1 MSQERLINIQK
12 KKMLFNLT
20 KTFLLKLSE
29 KYKSKWYENI
39 FLGKDFDYLLN
50 IDTATNSIDNFNNI
64 IDNFTLKT
72 VENVQKIELEA
83 NINSEYKQK
92 LIENIISSYEDFIV
106 LIEQIAKNEEII
118 IQNIEYFSKIEKEI
132 DLKTGSLTKYW
143 FDKEVKYIFDDLKEN
158 KYTEITV
165 IVFDQN
171 NLKNINETYWH
182 NIWQE
187 SIWKFWSILTEE
199 LKLKKY
205 NYILSNYYW
214 WDEWF
219 LILINV
225 SKENSKRF
233 IQKIFNNLKKW
244 LFTIKNFD
252 IEIWACAWMVYYKN
266 SEFLE
271 KDNIEIK
278 KLIQI
283 ADFLVIKAKVQKNT
297 TKSGNSFKFIDFIEL
312 SRKDFLILNKQIH
325 LLPKKLKEET
335 LAKKTLKEL
344 LDIRK
349 KQNEKIIRARTL
361 WVKKILRDNIELLT
375 NNIHSKVIEHFS
387 IILLNLKKETKGLL
401 KISINKIQK
410 DVLFLLKNYL
420 KNLKIE
426 KKEIKEIL
434 KQAILK
440 KQLLKDINKKIKKI
454 FDTNIEIF
462 K

>member
-1 MSQERLINIQK
+1 MPQERLINIQK
-12 KKMLFNLT
+12 KKVFAST

-29 KYKSKWYENI
+29 KYKLKWYEKI
-39 FLGKDFDYLLN
+39 FLWKDFDYLLN
-50 IDTATNSIDNFNNI
+50 MSKSISSIDHFNNI
-64 IDNFTLKT
+64 INNLTLRIS
-72 VENVQKIELEA
+72 ENVKKIELDS
-83 NINSEYKQK
+83 NINFLYKQK
-92 LIENIISSYEDFIV
+92 LIENIVLFYEDFIS

-182 NIWQE
+182 SIWQE
-187 SIWKFWSILTEE
+187 SIWKFGSILTEE

-225 SKENSKRF
+225 SKENSKKF
-233 IQKIFNNLKKW
+233 IQKIFNTLKKW

-266 SEFLE
+266 YEFLE
-271 KDNIEIK
+271 KENVEIK
-278 KLIQI
+278 NLIQI

-297 TKSGNSFKFIDFIEL
+297 TKSGNSYKFIDFIDL
-312 SRKDFLILNKQIH
+312 SRRDFLMLNKQIH
-325 LLPKKLKEET
+325 MLPKKLKEET
-335 LAKKTLKEL
+335 LTKKTLKEL

-375 NNIHSKVIEHFS
+375 NNIQSKIIEYFSKV
-387 IILLNLKKETKGLL
+387 LLNTKQETKKLL
-401 KISINKIQK
+401 KISINKVKK
-410 DVLFLLKNYL
+410 DLLFWLKKYFQS
-420 KNLKIE
+420 LKID
-426 KKEIKEIL
+426 KKEINDIF
-434 KQAILK
+434 KQFMLK
-440 KQLLKDINKKIKKI
+440 KEFSKNVDKKIKKI
-454 FDTNIEIF
+454 FDTNFEIF